1 MAATSSSSGSGSIL
15 DVVDEE
21 LSYGALL
28 GRGLDMGVL
37 MAEYLVRTGPDG
49 VRAMARAVNL
59 ATAQDDGFELV
70 ETLGAYEHLKSAVGA
85 KQSELACTL
94 GDVVAADR
102 IGRGVRVK
110 NPQWGVGAEVGLA
123 LHASQRSGT
132 RFLNRAR
139 ILTEDL
145 PCTRQ
150 GLREGTINSEEAK
163 LIVREVRRLKPVN
176 RRDID
181 RMLFCETHTCFGQGG
196 AKLREMIRQW
206 ALILEPEAE
215 VDQEERAMRE
225 RHVEVFQVD
234 PCRVRIT
241 GMFPLEYGAALCQV
255 MAREIGRAQAAGDPR
270 TQGQIAADF
279 FFESLTGIG
288 DHTNIP
294 VEVSLVMTDRTLYQ
308 GHPEPAVIPG
318 YGYISAARAR
328 ELFAGNPDNP
338 LDSWVRRLYTAP
350 GTGDLVAMD
359 SKARLFSGGLKR
371 FITLRDRYCRT
382 PYCNGKIEHLDHVVQ
397 VSRGGPSTA
406 ENAGGRCRL
415 CNAAKEAPD
424 WEEHTVPGDRHTIR
438 ITTSSGHAYTST
450 APPLPGT
457 RQYNVRP
464 INPADRPPRRE

>member
-1 MAATSSSSGSGSIL
+1 MAATSSSSGSGSIV

-28 GRGLDMGVL
+28 GRGLDMDVL

-59 ATAQDDGFELV
+59 ATAQDDDFELV

-102 IGRGVRVK
+102 IVRGVRVK

-123 LHASQRSGT
+123 LHASQRSGA

-150 GLREGTINSEEAK
+150 GLQEGTINSEEAK

-215 VDQEERAMRE
+215 VDLEERAMRE
-225 RHVEVFQVD
+225 RHVEVLQVD
-234 PCRVRIT
+234 PCRVRLT
-241 GMFPLEYGAALCQV
+241 GMLPLEYGAALCQV

-270 TQGQIAADF
+270 TQGQVAADF

-318 YGYISAARAR
+318 YGYISAVRAR
-328 ELFAGNPDNP
+328 ELFVGNPENP
-338 LDSWVRRLYTAP
+338 LDSWIRRLYTAP

-359 SKARLFSGGLKR
+359 SKARLFTGGLKC

-397 VSRGGPSTA
+397 ASRGGPSTA
-406 ENAGGRCRL
+406 ENSGGRCRL

-438 ITTSSGHAYTST
+438 ITTSSRHPYTST